1 MCCRVERNVCQIAS
15 NTNRWNAEFL
25 PPHPVAIQ
33 TSVFGTNKVE
43 HGKNCPS
50 GLDRLFF
57 RISEVGTTF
66 RISSCSWRLLRVIL
80 YRETLQGS
88 ECAGAQKG
96 KTTTALSIHCPFCE
110 KKTTL
115 APKKEQKINSKKKHC
130 QPKRNFYD
138 WQSSSTILYS
148 IHSSGES
155 LQYSVH

>member
-1 MCCRVERNVCQIAS
+1 MFAKSPRTQTVGIPNFC
-15 NTNRWNAEFL
+15 L
-25 PPHPVAIQ
+25 PIRSQYRRA
-33 TSVFGTNKVE
+33 F
-43 HGKNCPS
+43 S
-50 GLDRLFF
+50 GHVKWSMVKTVLRDWIDYLLFF
-57 RISEVGTTF
+57 LRISEVGTTF

-138 WQSSSTILYS
+138 WQSSSIILYC